1 MGLVQNASDNLRA
14 ALLNLAGYFGPA
26 ADPYAAGGHLDLGSD
41 EADEARSRFGGQ
53 IQLPPVTRTRW
64 YQKDVETAEYLAN
77 GGNLSRAAQ
86 LMAYAG
92 RDGVLTGVL
101 STRTDGLVRL
111 PKTFRGPEDILQD
124 LRSTDLSSRP
134 IFDEVFPPGELAL
147 LARDG
152 IGLGVG
158 VGEMRWVEGRGYP
171 VFVRMD
177 PQYLSYRW
185 QEDRWYYQSVIG
197 LLPITPGD
205 GRWVL
210 HTPGG
215 RQNPWQAGLWRCLAR
230 AAIRKDHAALGRDN
244 WERKLANPAR
254 VAMAPSGAAEAHKQA
269 WFRKVMAWGMNTVF
283 GMTPGYEVK
292 LIESNGRGYESFV
305 KTIADQ
311 NEEMIIAV
319 AGQTVT
325 TDGGAGFSNADVHK
339 SIRSD
344 LIQATAQGLAYT
356 VNTQGIP
363 AYVASVFGVERLGD
377 CPVMNWDTTPPK
389 DQNAAASA
397 LLMAGQAIEA
407 ARKALANGGLELDV
421 RGTAEQFGIK
431 VAGEL
436 ERGEPSALQLAPTD
450 IAKVVLVKE
459 ARESQGLPPIGDER
473 DDKTVSELGET
484 AGDDTDDDGDD
495 ETQREAA

>member
-1 MGLVQNASDNLRA
+1 MGLGQRINDSVHTT
-14 ALLNLAGYFGPA
+14 LLNLAGFFG
-26 ADPYAAGGHLDLGSD
+26 DDSSPYSASYLDLDSE
-41 EADEARSRFGGQ
+41 EADEARSHFGGQ

-77 GGNLSRAAQ
+77 SGGMSWAAQ

-92 RDGVLTGVL
+92 RDGVLSGVM

-124 LRSTDLSSRP
+124 LRSSDLSSRP
-134 IFDEVFPPGELAL
+134 VFDEMFPPGELAL

-152 IGLGVG
+152 IGLGIG
-158 VGEMRWVEGRGYP
+158 VGEMRWVEARSYP
-171 VFVRMD
+171 VFVRLD

-215 RQNPWQAGLWRCLAR
+215 RQTPWQAGLWRCLAR
-230 AAIRKDHAALGRDN
+230 AAIRKDHAGMGRDN

-254 VAMAPSGAAEAHKQA
+254 VAFAPAGSAEAHRQS
-269 WFRKVMAWGMNTVF
+269 WFRKVMAWGMNSVF
-283 GMTPGYEVK
+283 GLTPGYDVK
-292 LIESNGRGYESFV
+292 LLESNGRGADSFTE
-305 KTIADQ
+305 TIKAQ

-325 TDGGAGFSNADVHK
+325 TDGGVGFANADVHK
-339 SIRSD
+339 SIRAD

-356 VNTQGIP
+356 LNTQGIP
-363 AYVASVFGVERLGD
+363 AYVASVFGEDRLD
-377 CPVMNWDTTPPK
+377 ECPVVAWDTTPPK
-389 DQNAAASA
+389 DLAASA
-397 LLMAGQAIEA
+397 TALSMAGQAITSVRE
-407 ARKALANGGLELDV
+407 ALAADGLTLDT
-421 RGTAEQFGIK
+421 RAMCSQYGIPLYEPPAEEKSNIRL
-431 VAGEL
+431 VGEA
-436 ERGEPSALQLAPTD
+436 S
-450 IAKVVLVKE
+450 
-459 ARESQGLPPIGDER
+459 
-473 DDKTVSELGET
+473 
-484 AGDDTDDDGDD
+484 
-495 ETQREAA
+495 

>member
-1 MGLVQNASDNLRA
+1 MGLGDTVRET
-14 ALLNLAGYFGPA
+14 LLNLAGYFGYEQPS
-26 ADPYAAGGHLDLGSD
+26 YSIGEGLDLDSE
-41 EADEARSRFGGQ
+41 EAEKARSRFGGQ

-77 GGNLSRAAQ
+77 SGDISRAAQ

-92 RDGVLTGVL
+92 RDGVLFGVM

-111 PKTFRGPEDILQD
+111 PKTFRGPEDILED
-124 LRSTDLSSRP
+124 LRSSDISSRP
-134 IFDEVFPPGELAL
+134 VFDEMFPPGELAL

-158 VGEMRWVEGRGYP
+158 VGELRWVEAREYP
-171 VFVRMD
+171 IFVRLD
-177 PQYLSYRW
+177 PQYLTYRW

-230 AAIRKDHAALGRDN
+230 AAIRKDHASLGRDN

-254 VAMAPSGAAEAHKQA
+254 VAVAPAGAAEIQKEG
-269 WFRKVMAWGMNTVF
+269 WFRRVMAWGQNTVF
-283 GMTPGYEVK
+283 GLTPGYDVK
-292 LIESNGRGYESFV
+292 LLESNGRGADSFAE
-305 KTIADQ
+305 TIKAQD
-311 NEEMIIAV
+311 NEMIIAV

-339 SIRSD
+339 SIRAD
-344 LIQATAQGLAYT
+344 LIQATAQSLAYT

-363 AYVASVFGVERLGD
+363 AYVASVFGEERLD
-377 CPVMNWDTTPPK
+377 ECPVVDWDTTPPK
-389 DQNAAASA
+389 DLTATATALAA
-397 LLMAGQAIEA
+397 AGQAITSVRTALAEDGLTLDTRAMCSQYGIPIVEPATEEKPDIRIVGEA
-407 ARKALANGGLELDV
+407 A
-421 RGTAEQFGIK
+421 
-431 VAGEL
+431 
-436 ERGEPSALQLAPTD
+436 
-450 IAKVVLVKE
+450 
-459 ARESQGLPPIGDER
+459 
-473 DDKTVSELGET
+473 
-484 AGDDTDDDGDD
+484 
-495 ETQREAA
+495 